1 MKMVRKIL
9 LSVLCISLL
18 SLTAFIGYRNAVAEA
33 QMDRVK
39 NYRPDYEYTDY
50 IEYKGVRYYKN
61 DDFLPGQYRQNDLEK
76 ERLTYAKD
84 RTSPFFTYSVYS
96 YENDD
101 IPDMLQLN
109 SIWVSLGTIFIR
121 EDYILP
127 TVKDSSV
134 SSVEI
139 QKYQSDETIVFND
152 EDTISRAVDFIKNH
166 EDVSNLFSVEK
177 YGNYSLYLHYDDAP
191 VYELIGSI
199 SQTDGKFEYFENY
212 RLQIADQ
219 DRV

>member
-1 MKMVRKIL
+1 MKMFKKIL

-18 SLTAFIGYRNAVAEA
+18 SSIAFIGYRYAVAEA
-33 QMDRVK
+33 QRGRVK
-39 NYRPDYEYTDY
+39 NYKPDYEYTDY
-50 IEYKGVRYYKN
+50 IEYKGVRYYE
-61 DDFLPGQYRQNDLEK
+61 DYFLPGQYRQNDLKK
-76 ERLTYAKD
+76 ERLTYAKG
-84 RTSPFFTYSVYS
+84 RTSPLFTYSVYS

-101 IPDMLQLN
+101 TPDMLQLN
-109 SIWVSLGTIFIR
+109 SIWISLGTIYIR

-127 TVKDSSV
+127 TVENSSV

-139 QKYQSDETIVFND
+139 QKYRSEETMVFND
-152 EDTISRAVDFIKNH
+152 EDTINRVVDCIKNH

-199 SQTDGKFEYFENY
+199 SQTNGKFEYFEITDNK
-212 RLQIADQ
+212 
-219 DRV
+219 